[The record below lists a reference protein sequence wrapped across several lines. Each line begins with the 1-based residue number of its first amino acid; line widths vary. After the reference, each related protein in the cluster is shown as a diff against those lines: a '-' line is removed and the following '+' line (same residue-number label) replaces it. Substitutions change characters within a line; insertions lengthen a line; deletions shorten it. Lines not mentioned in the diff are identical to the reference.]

1 MILERILAAKR
12 EEVAARRETVP
23 LAEVR
28 ARAADQA
35 PPLNFAEALAR
46 PGVTLIAEI
55 KRASPSRGPLRP
67 GLDAGDLATLYATHG
82 AGALSVLTDG
92 PFFQGSLLDLARA
105 RETLRSRG
113 YALPILRKDFI
124 IDPYQVYEARA
135 WGADAVLL
143 IAAVLPPAVLSE
155 LLALTGELGMHA
167 LVEVHNWEELEDVLP
182 LRPSIIGVNNRDL
195 RTFRT
200 DITTF
205 ARLRP
210 LIPQGTVT
218 VAESGIRTAEDVRY
232 LARQGA
238 DAVLV
243 GEALVTAPSIPA
255 RVRELAFAGRHPLR
269 DAGSSFPLSLAGVP

>member
-12 EEVAARRETVP
+12 EEVAARREAVP

-28 ARAADQA
+28 ARAADQP

-46 PGVTLIAEI
+46 PGVALIAEI

>member
-12 EEVAARRETVP
+12 EEVAARREAVP

-28 ARAADQA
+28 ARAADQP

-67 GLDAGDLATLYATHG
+67 GLDAGYLATLYATHG

>member
-12 EEVAARRETVP
+12 EEVAARREAVP

-35 PPLNFAEALAR
+35 PPLDFAEALAR

-67 GLDAGDLATLYATHG
+67 DLDAGDLATLYAAHG
-82 AGALSVLTDG
+82 AGALSVLTD
-92 PFFQGSLLDLARA
+92 PSFFQGSLLDLARA
-105 RETLRSRG
+105 RETLRARG

-124 IDPYQVYEARA
+124 IDPYQVYETRA

-143 IAAVLPPAVLSE
+143 IAAALPPAVLAE

-167 LVEVHNWEELEDVLP
+167 LVEVHNREGLEAVLP
-182 LRPSIIGVNNRDL
+182 LRPPIIGINNRDL

-205 ARLRP
+205 ARLHP
-210 LIPQGTVT
+210 LIPPRTVT

-232 LARQGA
+232 LARKGA

-243 GEALVTAPSIPA
+243 GEALVTAPAIAA
-255 RVRELAFAGRHPLR
+255 RVRELVFAGRHPLR
-269 DAGSSFPLSLAGVP
+269 DAGYLSVLPLAGAP

>member
-12 EEVAARRETVP
+12 EEVAARREAVP

-35 PPLNFAEALAR
+35 PPLNFAEALAQ

-67 GLDAGDLATLYATHG
+67 TLDAGYLATLYATHG

-92 PFFQGSLLDLARA
+92 PFFQGSLLDLERA
-105 RETLRSRG
+105 REALRAQG
-113 YALPILRKDFI
+113 HALPILRKDFI

-143 IAAVLPPAVLSE
+143 IAAALPPAVLSE
-155 LLALTGELGMHA
+155 LLALTGELSMHA
-167 LVEVHNWEELEDVLP
+167 LVEVHNREELETVLS

-195 RTFRT
+195 HTFQT

-218 VAESGIRTAEDVRY
+218 VAESGIRTADDVRY
-232 LARQGA
+232 LARAGA

-243 GEALVTAPSIPA
+243 GEALVTAPVIAA
-255 RVRELAFAGRHPLR
+255 RVRELAFAGRHPLL
-269 DAGSSFPLSLAGVP
+269 DTGSPSVLSLAGAP